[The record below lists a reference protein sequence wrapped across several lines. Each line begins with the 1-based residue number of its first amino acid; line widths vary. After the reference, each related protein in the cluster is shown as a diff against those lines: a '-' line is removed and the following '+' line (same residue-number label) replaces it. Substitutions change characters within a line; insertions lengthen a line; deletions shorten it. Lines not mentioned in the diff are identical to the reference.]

1 MSLRVTNLPSPA
13 QAPQARYHQT
23 SIFPPPILLNE
34 HETAVKAF
42 QRPSA
47 HLLPPGQAHTWL
59 LLNASLCPQLQALC
73 VLAPPTHSL
82 TSHSNTAHKSG
93 SPRLQLSP
101 ETTHSLSLRHRE
113 CSAWKSCEKRCVS
126 CSGCLAP
133 YNQAQRNSF
142 KTSRCHLLGFVLRS
156 RSCACLLPPQV
167 KGEQGDVK
175 RTRFHQNSRHQKDKM
190 MLGTLQAFLY
200 FTGLFLAGILLGHVQ
215 RTKTTGKCYCRNNV
229 WGRRGAKLRL

>member
-1 MSLRVTNLPSPA
+1 M
-13 QAPQARYHQT
+13 
-23 SIFPPPILLNE
+23 
-34 HETAVKAF
+34 KASE
-42 QRPSA
+42 RPSV

-59 LLNASLCPQLQALC
+59 LLQASLCPELQALC

-82 TSHSNTAHKSG
+82 TSHSNTALTASG

-101 ETTHSLSLRHRE
+101 ETTHSLPLRHRE
-113 CSAWKSCEKRCVS
+113 CSAWKSCEKRCVVFS
-126 CSGCLAP
+126 WCLAP

-142 KTSRCHLLGFVLRS
+142 KTSRCNFVGFVVRS
-156 RSCACLLPPQV
+156 RSCACSLPPQV
-167 KGEQGDVK
+167 KGERGDVK

-229 WGRRGAKLRL
+229 WGKQGAKQRL